1 MLDDDME
8 GNLLKAFQERES
20 VLGPANQY
28 LVQQEAEESKAAEA
42 ESDKMVHEW
51 LKSQG
56 MGDTVPAP
64 ADYDY
69 ARMLKDG
76 VYPKAGDGGM
86 PLPPKYWKPGKMII
100 GGVDIA
106 TGQRIESQV
115 PAHDFHTG
123 IAEHGDDN
131 AAPVDLGEMW
141 SMITQDDLAELS
153 SRERRGLEAWME
165 SHGVMI
171 AAGPS
176 QTRTDAPTG
185 YYPKQNRPPT
195 LDDLKQRGT
204 DVWDVLAGA
213 LKGGVAQTLGLPGD
227 VESLIRMLTGGEQVM
242 PTTEDMEKKL
252 PPVIPPTLSS
262 LVTGGGQREANAAYG
277 ETAGE
282 FIGLGKAP
290 TAIAKG
296 VVKGAKVLAPT
307 AKEMTRKGIE
317 RVVDSTGAR
326 LNMVAYHGTPH
337 NWSPEPNF
345 PNGRPKLDNIGTG
358 EGAQAY
364 GWGFYSAETKGV
376 ASYYKGGDGYGIVK
390 ATDADGVIY
399 SPHNSR
405 QFGDF
410 FVLESDEI
418 PPKTLSGD
426 EAYGFMRKRLGFEI
440 ASRRVLIKDPQ
451 TYWTITGTPVTPE
464 KQAAAIVERNA
475 TAEKT
480 IKRMELALG
489 WLDDMQKRGRNL
501 EVPGRDQQGNL
512 FHLDIPDEI
521 VGKMMLWD
529 APLSAQPENVKKAI
543 KQIDTDNP
551 GLFEQEFGGS
561 SMQYDPTGE
570 DLYLAM
576 RKYFGNSYDTEH
588 GYRFDG
594 QKMASTTLKDHGV
607 PGNKYLDGNSR
618 RGSKG
623 GTYNY
628 VVWDQDVLDETA
640 KRGIKKVIE

>member
-20 VLGPANQY
+20 ALGPANQY
-28 LVQQEAEESKAAEA
+28 LVQQEAEESKAAEM

-115 PAHDFHTG
+115 PAHDFQTG

-153 SRERRGLEAWME
+153 SRERRGLEAWMG

-282 FIGLGKAP
+282 FIGLGKVPVEAV
-290 TAIAKG
+290 KG
-296 VVKGAKVLAPT
+296 VVKGAK
-307 AKEMTRKGIE
+307 
-317 RVVDSTGAR
+317 
-326 LNMVAYHGTPH
+326 
-337 NWSPEPNF
+337 
-345 PNGRPKLDNIGTG
+345 
-358 EGAQAY
+358 
-364 GWGFYSAETKGV
+364 
-376 ASYYKGGDGYGIVK
+376 
-390 ATDADGVIY
+390 
-399 SPHNSR
+399 
-405 QFGDF
+405 
-410 FVLESDEI
+410 
-418 PPKTLSGD
+418 
-426 EAYGFMRKRLGFEI
+426 
-440 ASRRVLIKDPQ
+440 
-451 TYWTITGTPVTPE
+451 
-464 KQAAAIVERNA
+464 
-475 TAEKT
+475 
-480 IKRMELALG
+480 
-489 WLDDMQKRGRNL
+489 
-501 EVPGRDQQGNL
+501 
-512 FHLDIPDEI
+512 
-521 VGKMMLWD
+521 
-529 APLSAQPENVKKAI
+529 
-543 KQIDTDNP
+543 
-551 GLFEQEFGGS
+551 
-561 SMQYDPTGE
+561 
-570 DLYLAM
+570 
-576 RKYFGNSYDTEH
+576 
-588 GYRFDG
+588 
-594 QKMASTTLKDHGV
+594 
-607 PGNKYLDGNSR
+607 
-618 RGSKG
+618 
-623 GTYNY
+623 
-628 VVWDQDVLDETA
+628 VLDETA